1 MSISAGVIVAVAL
14 KQIDGSPDAQ
24 ACTKGDNESLKYG
37 YCRVKECH
45 KRFLLYPST
54 VCGMRASVIDLINK
68 MPLSQPHVHLQP
80 EEGQKNSRS

>member
-14 KQIDGSPDAQ
+14 KQVDGSPDAQ

-37 YCRVKECH
+37 DCRVKKCH

-54 VCGMRASVIDLINK
+54 VCGMRASVIDLNK
-68 MPLSQPHVHLQP
+68 QNAPQPAACAP
-80 EEGQKNSRS
+80 AAGRRAKE